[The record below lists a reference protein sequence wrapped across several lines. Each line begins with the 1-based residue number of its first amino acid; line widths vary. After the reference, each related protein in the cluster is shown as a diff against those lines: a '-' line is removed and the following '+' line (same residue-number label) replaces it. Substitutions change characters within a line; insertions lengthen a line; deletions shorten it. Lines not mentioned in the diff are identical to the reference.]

1 MHILIPPPGLGTVVR
16 RVRDLGREVHHVVD
30 HAHVDASQVG
40 DAAKSAV
47 NNAEAK
53 LKPLARAAT
62 GKMDQ
67 LRDTAGGLASR
78 ALNEVEHR
86 SDGLPTRADPT
97 TADTSLGQRLL
108 ATFGNPWSDARK
120 TRREAESLQS
130 SASGVA
136 DRAANEVE
144 GAAVDVKNTLAQ
156 AGNKLAHVNVKDT
169 LVRAEGKIESVVTP
183 LAVDVRD
190 SLVRVE
196 EKLANVNVKDTLIR
210 AEEKLES
217 AVTPLAVATGEKMDQ
232 LRETTADLASR
243 AADEFEH
250 RMETLPARSDP
261 ATADA
266 TLARRLIETFG
277 NPWTDARK
285 TQQELQD
292 LQSTA
297 AQMADQAAREVE
309 IAKEKLANVDVKE
322 TLVRAEEQLESVVTP
337 LAAATGEK
345 MDQLRET
352 TSEMAARVADD
363 VSQRIDALPAR
374 ADPAIANPSLA
385 SRLFNTFG
393 NPAKDDLRA
402 RQELE
407 QVAERARQEVEHV
420 AERAGQ
426 EWEKLANVDVKQTL
440 ERAEAKVESVVSPFA
455 AATGERM
462 DRLRDATMDRAA
474 HVKNDLSSTVNTT
487 SHEIQDRLESLPER
501 GVDNAEQG
509 VDPILASQLVAT
521 FGNAHDDARVTRQEV
536 VQLAPG
542 GQKTVERVEESVRG
556 ARDAAERVV
565 ERAENVVE
573 EVVVK
578 EKAKTSWWLRS

>member
-78 ALNEVEHR
+78 GSNEVEHR
-86 SDGLPTRADPT
+86 LDGLPTRADPT

-169 LVRAEGKIESVVTP
+169 LVRTEENIESVVTP
-183 LAVDVRD
+183 LAADVRD

-196 EKLANVNVKDTLIR
+196 EKLANVN
-210 AEEKLES
+210 EKLES

-250 RMETLPARSDP
+250 RLETLPARSDP

-297 AQMADQAAREVE
+297 AQMADRAAREVE

-322 TLVRAEEQLESVVTP
+322 TLVRAEEQLESVITP

-374 ADPAIANPSLA
+374 ADPATANPSLA

-521 FGNAHDDARVTRQEV
+521 FGNAHDDARVTRQEI

-556 ARDAAERVV
+556 ARNAAERVV

-573 EVVVK
+573 EVVAK
-578 EKAKTSWWLRS
+578 EKAKTSWWSRS

>member
-1 MHILIPPPGLGTVVR
+1 LDSSP
-16 RVRDLGREVHHVVD
+16 
-30 HAHVDASQVG
+30 
-40 DAAKSAV
+40 
-47 NNAEAK
+47 
-53 LKPLARAAT
+53 
-62 GKMDQ
+62 
-67 LRDTAGGLASR
+67 SR
-78 ALNEVEHR
+78 A
-86 SDGLPTRADPT
+86 DAT
-97 TADTSLGQRLL
+97 TADASLGQRLL

-120 TRREAESLQS
+120 TKREAESLQS

-136 DRAANEVE
+136 GRAANEVE
-144 GAAVDVKNTLAQ
+144 GAAGDVKSSLAE
-156 AGNKLAHVNVKDT
+156 AGNKLSHVNLKDT
-169 LVRAEGKIESVVTP
+169 LVRAEEKIESVVTP
-183 LAVDVRD
+183 LAADVRD

-250 RMETLPARSDP
+250 RLETLPARSDP

-266 TLARRLIETFG
+266 NLARRLIETFG

-285 TQQELQD
+285 TQEELQD
-292 LQSTA
+292 LQLTA
-297 AQMADQAAREVE
+297 AQMAEQAAREVE
-309 IAKEKLANVDVKE
+309 IAKEKLARVDVKE
-322 TLVRAEEQLESVVTP
+322 TFARAEEQLESVVTP

-352 TSEMAARVADD
+352 TSEIAARVTDD
-363 VSQRIDALPAR
+363 VNQRIEALPAR
-374 ADPAIANPSLA
+374 ADPATANPSLA

-402 RQELE
+402 RQEVE
-407 QVAERARQEVEHV
+407 QVAERAKQEVEHI

-440 ERAEAKVESVVSPFA
+440 EQAEAKVESVVAPLA

-462 DRLRDATMDRAA
+462 DRLRDATMDRAS
-474 HVKNDLSSTVNTT
+474 HLKDDLSSTANTT
-487 SHEIQDRLESLPER
+487 SHQIQNRLDALPDR
-501 GVDNAEQG
+501 GIDNAEQG
-509 VDPILASQLVAT
+509 VDPVLASQLVAT

-542 GQKTVERVEESVRG
+542 GVKTVERLEEKVRG
-556 ARDAAERVV
+556 ARDAAERVA
-565 ERAENVVE
+565 ERTVNVVE
-573 EVVVK
+573 EVAAR
-578 EKAKTSWWLRS
+578 EKAKASWWSRS